1 MTSKSID
8 FITLA
13 EVIEIHK
20 NQISLYGGQEGI
32 RDINLLSSV
41 LALPKSTFDGEYL
54 HKNIFEM
61 AAGYTYH
68 ICQNHPFIDGN
79 KRAALV
85 AALVFL
91 EFNGIEINDPKGL
104 LYKAMMNIS
113 KGEAGKKQI
122 EKISSPILIKI
133 FQLFSYRSHAFI

>member
-1 MTSKSID
+1 MTQRPIE

-20 NQISLYGGQEGI
+20 DQIRLYGGPEGI
-32 RDINLLSSV
+32 RDVNLLTSA

-61 AAGYTYH
+61 AAAYACH
-68 ICQNHPFIDGN
+68 LCQNHPFIDGN
-79 KRAALV
+79 KRVALV
-85 AALVFL
+85 TALVFL

-104 LYKAMMNIS
+104 LYNAMMNIS
-113 KGEAGKKQI
+113 EGKAGKKQI
-122 EKISSPILIKI
+122 EDI
-133 FQLFSYRSHAFI
+133 FRKLSNN

>member
-1 MTSKSID
+1 MTPKLID

-32 RDINLLSSV
+32 RDINLLSSA

-54 HKNIFEM
+54 YKNIFEM
-61 AAGYTYH
+61 AAAYAYH

-79 KRAALV
+79 KRVALV
-85 AALVFL
+85 TALVFL
-91 EFNGIEINDPKGL
+91 EFNGIDINDPKGL
-104 LYKAMMNIS
+104 LYDAMMNIS
-113 KGEAGKKQI
+113 KGEVGKKQI
-122 EKISSPILIKI
+122 EEI
-133 FQLFSYRSHAFI
+133 FRKLANN